1 VRNSHI
7 TVVAPTYYSRP
18 TPSGWLSPRL
28 SPRELFLKPLV
39 LLFDVAPLVIYE
51 YRGVDLRIVLSSL
64 SRLTPA

>member
-1 VRNSHI
+1 MRNSHI
-7 TVVAPTYYSRP
+7 TVVAPTYYPRP
-18 TPSGWLSPRL
+18 TPSGLSPRL